1 MVRIILNGEIFSKTS
16 FTGEICG
23 ALQKYLG
30 SNGSI
35 IRNCYNNA
43 NIKSSNNNVGG
54 VSGYNTESIIENCYN
69 TGVIMTEDKN
79 PSYAGGIAGVNN
91 GTSTIKNCYN
101 IGSVT
106 GKYTCIGGITGHN
119 GASGQGTQILENVFN
134 AGTIKEETTVATTD
148 IWTSSNYLGNLIGY
162 GVYNKTINGKYGNIT
177 IEEMKSWNNDA
188 IVQNLGN
195 GFKKNRN
202 SNVNQGLPILVWQ

>member
-69 TGVIMTEDKN
+69 
-79 PSYAGGIAGVNN
+79 
-91 GTSTIKNCYN
+91 

-119 GASGQGTQILENVFN
+119 GASGQGTQIVENVFN
-134 AGTIKEETTVATTD
+134 AGTIKKGTTVATTD
-148 IWTSSNYLGNLIGY
+148 IGTSSNYLGNLIGY
-162 GVYNKTINGKYGNIT
+162 GVYNKTINGKYENTT
-177 IEEMKSWNNDA
+177 IEEMKNWNNDT